1 MNVVCQYAYPQR
13 RPNVY
18 IRCIYFTY
26 PCPSK
31 KSLKLALTCQV
42 IKTGRSVFHSFEA
55 TLLIGRE
62 IMLFAAEIA
71 SLTKPARPQPAAW
84 AQHG

>member
-1 MNVVCQYAYPQR
+1 MNVVCQSAYPQR

-18 IRCIYFTY
+18 IRCI
-26 PCPSK
+26 SLIRVRLK
-31 KSLKLALTCQV
+31 RLKLALTCHV
-42 IKTGRSVFHSFEA
+42 IKTGRSVFHSFDA
-55 TLLIGRE
+55 ALLIGRE

-71 SLTKPARPQPAAW
+71 LLTKTARPQPAAW